1 MYPGCTLDETSLDG
15 EIDRYISWPGQAPS
29 YMIGRT
35 EILRL
40 RENARARLGERFDIR
55 TFHDRVLE
63 NGTVPLWALR
73 RVVERWTP
81 GQ

>member
-1 MYPGCTLDETSLDG
+1 MAEG

-29 YMIGRT
+29 YMIGRN

-40 RENARARLGERFDIR
+40 REQAREALGARFDIR

-63 NGTVPLWALR
+63 NGTVPLGLLR
-73 RVVERWTP
+73 TIVQQWIADQRR
-81 GQ
+81 

>member
-1 MYPGCTLDETSLDG
+1 
-15 EIDRYISWPGQAPS
+15 
-29 YMIGRT
+29 MIGRT

-40 RENARARLGERFDIR
+40 REESRARLGARFDIR

-73 RVVERWTP
+73 RVVEGWEP
-81 GQ
+81 